1 MKRRQRGAP
10 ASWKAGA
17 GAGCNPGGDHLR
29 RRLREAPA
37 LVSVWL
43 IDHAMK
49 TPRYFHRSAWLL
61 LLLAGP
67 VAGALSAGPFQLPL
81 RSQAETSRGSGVWEA
96 AERNVTWDAAHTALV
111 ICDMWDKHTCAGAT
125 RRVAEMAPRMNELV
139 KKARGQGALILHC
152 PSDTMKCYEGTP
164 QRKLAQAAP
173 KVETRIPLQR
183 WCSLDRSKE
192 SPLPIDDSDGG
203 CDTDSPWPKGAPYPW
218 TRQIATIE
226 IHEGDAITDS
236 AEAYYLM
243 RQRGITNVIVM
254 GVHLNMCVLGRPFSI
269 RQMVGQGQNVV
280 LVRDLTDTMYNPRRA
295 PFVAHCVGNDLMVDH
310 VERYWCPTVSSVA
323 FLGGKAFRFAEDQR
337 PHVVMLIG
345 EDEYK
350 TWETLPAFAK
360 ENVAWRGLRVSII
373 QQDAN
378 NKHRFP
384 GFTEAMRDA
393 DALVVS
399 LRRRA
404 LAKEELDAVQA
415 HLNAGRPLIGIRT
428 ASHGFAP
435 RGEDARQGESWDTFD
450 PDVLG
455 GNYVGHHGHG
465 PKTEIHPFTGAENS
479 PLLTGVKLNELIGNG
494 SLYRVSPLKKTAGP
508 LLVGSIEG
516 KPAEP
521 VAWTNR
527 YGGKQA
533 RVFYTS
539 LGHQDD
545 FGNPNFRRLLLNAI
559 FWSME
564 QPIPPKEATLTR
576 P

>member
-1 MKRRQRGAP
+1 MESSKG
-10 ASWKAGA
+10 
-17 GAGCNPGGDHLR
+17 
-29 RRLREAPA
+29 
-37 LVSVWL
+37 
-43 IDHAMK
+43 
-49 TPRYFHRSAWLL
+49 
-61 LLLAGP
+61 
-67 VAGALSAGPFQLPL
+67 
-81 RSQAETSRGSGVWEA
+81 SRVWETT
-96 AERNVTWDAAHTALV
+96 ERNVTWDAARTAVV

-139 KKARGQGALILHC
+139 KKAREQGALIIHC
-152 PSDTMKCYEGTP
+152 PSDTMKFYEGTP
-164 QRKLAQAAP
+164 QRKLAQTAP
-173 KVETRIPLQR
+173 KVETTIPLQR
-183 WCSLDRSKE
+183 WCSIDRTKE
-192 SPLPIDDSDGG
+192 APLPIDDSDGG

-226 IHEGDAITDS
+226 IRDGDAITDS

-269 RQMVGQGQNVV
+269 RQMVNQGQNVV
-280 LVRDLTDTMYNPRRA
+280 LVRDLTDTMYNPQRA
-295 PFVAHCVGNDLMVDH
+295 PYVSHCTGTALMIDH

-323 FLGGKAFRFAEDQR
+323 FLGGKEFRFAEDKR

-360 ENVAWRGLRVSII
+360 DNLQWRGLRVSVI
-373 QQDAN
+373 QQDAQ

-384 GFTEAMRDA
+384 GLVEAMRDA
-393 DALVVS
+393 DAVLVS

-404 LAKEELDAVQA
+404 LSKAELDAIRA
-415 HLNAGRPLIGIRT
+415 HLNAGKPLVGIRT

-435 RGEDARQGESWDTFD
+435 RGEDPSKGESWGSFD
-450 PDVLG
+450 PEVLG

-465 PKTEIHPFTGAENS
+465 PKTILKSAAGAEES
-479 PLLTGVKLNELIGNG
+479 PLLRGVKWNEMVGNG
-494 SLYRVSPLKKTAGP
+494 SLYRVSPLAANAEP

-516 KPAEP
+516 KPSEP
-521 VAWTNR
+521 VAWTHR
-527 YGGKQA
+527 YGPKNA

-539 LGHQDD
+539 LGHPDD
-545 FGNPNFRRLLLNAI
+545 FSNSNFRRLLLNAI
-559 FWSME
+559 LWSVE
-564 QPIPPKEATLTR
+564 QPIPPQDATLAR